1 MVICTW
7 HPAVKYFQYFATKI
21 IAKIVKKHFPSV
33 TLLYP
38 ITQKSIQKSCKTCIP
53 LLSKPGNFKCLR
65 AKTFTLCKILFS
77 VPKLYIFRNKHTIY
91 ALVWFFYFL
100 SLSDVLKFIASD
112 GQTIYVCAS
121 RQRIEKCELLLKES
135 EISRRSRGGGIEERS
150 EEKPYRP
157 GSLKQRCTLK
167 RWPPLRCYYK
177 FKTIATN
184 KG

>member
-1 MVICTW
+1 MTSRCKIFPVFRTKNHCKNCQKALSISNT
-7 HPAVKYFQYFATKI
+7 VVSDNTKKY
-21 IAKIVKKHFPSV
+21 P
-33 TLLYP
+33 
-38 ITQKSIQKSCKTCIP
+38 KSSKTCIP
-53 LLSKPGNFKCLR
+53 LLSKTGNFKCLR

-77 VPKLYIFRNKHTIY
+77 VPKLYIFRNKYTIY

-100 SLSDVLKFIASD
+100 SLSDVFKFIASD

-167 RWPPLRCYYK
+167 R
-177 FKTIATN
+177 
-184 KG
+184 